1 MRYNYDEA
9 VKNDVEDWIE
19 NNKSVIPFD
28 DFEDAEDMK
37 EWLNDRLWDEDSVTG
52 NGSGSY
58 WCNTYE
64 AEEALCHNW
73 DLLNDILD
81 EFGHPDNIL
90 DEGAEWCDVTIRCY
104 LLSQIISEVVDERY
118 DNN

>member
-9 VKNDVEDWIE
+9 VKNDVEEWIE
-19 NNKSVIPFD
+19 NNESVIPFD
-28 DFEDAEDMK
+28 DFEDSEDMK

-58 WCNTYE
+58 WHNAYE

-73 DLLNDILD
+73 DLLNDAL
-81 EFGHPDNIL
+81 EEYGMSENIV
-90 DEGAEWCDVTIRCY
+90 EKGAEWCDTIIRCY
-104 LLSQIISEVVDERY
+104 LLPEIISEVVDERY
-118 DNN
+118 NNN